1 MQTGPPGPPSS
12 GPAGPSSAGP
22 PDSPSPRPT
31 GPPSS
36 RPKGPPRSSASSSLS
51 SGEVMD
57 EGAFERLAEKNVV
70 RQAEIE
76 RREKVVVLKKLR
88 NGKRNNVILLL
99 LLVVVFGA
107 IAVAPFSQGD
117 ISNNPHEFSQ
127 EVDILNRNDPTHP
140 AAWEQLD
147 IELMST
153 KIWDGNDE
161 FSGSITH
168 DLNIPGIPI
177 DIAGVTTIPVDVTLV
192 SYRVDGA
199 NTGFRLALFPSPC
212 DEMYGQTIES
222 LEDRY
227 KYGSIT
233 PMIIGSKIKISF
245 DVPAG
250 KYCLVFEYEN
260 PPEVQGFRATIDAE
274 VTPRWNLPLCAPL
287 AAISLVLAIF
297 AGVGAHKA
305 GKAWKKVAQPASPAK
320 KSTEE
325 EVLEQAEEER
335 GTMSETLATS
345 DTGEVDAMDS
355 PTPSEQPS
363 STPQIDESI
372 QATAPE
378 VTEAPALVAEPTP
391 EVVAPAPEVA
401 EPAPE
406 VAEPAPEVAE
416 PTPEVAEPA
425 PAQPVYTDEELRAL
439 GWTDQQIE
447 WQRQSE
453 QMQ

>member
-1 MQTGPPGPPSS
+1 MQAGPPSPGPPSS
-12 GPAGPSSAGP
+12 PSSRPTGP
-22 PDSPSPRPT
+22 PSSRPT

-51 SGEVMD
+51 SGEDMD
-57 EGAFERLAEKNVV
+57 EGAFEKLSEQNVV

-76 RREKVVVLKKLR
+76 RREKVVVLKKLK

-107 IAVAPFSQGD
+107 IAVVPFSQGD

-127 EVDILNRNDPTHP
+127 EVDILNRNDPEHP

-147 IELMST
+147 IDLMST

-177 DIAGVTTIPVDVTLV
+177 DIAGVTSIPVNVKLV

-222 LEDRY
+222 LPDRY
-227 KYGSIT
+227 KHGSIT
-233 PMIIGSKIKISF
+233 PMIIGNEKTISF

-260 PPEVQGFRATIDAE
+260 PPEIQGFRATIDAE

-287 AAISLVLAIF
+287 AAIALVLAIL
-297 AGVGAHKA
+297 AGVGAQKA
-305 GKAWKKVAQPASPAK
+305 GKAWKKVAQPDSPSK

-335 GTMSETLATS
+335 GTVSEEETS
-345 DTGEVDAMDS
+345 DTGELEAMDFQ
-355 PTPSEQPS
+355 TPSEQPG
-363 STPQIDESI
+363 STPQIDEPI
-372 QATAPE
+372 QAIEPE
-378 VTEAPALVAEPTP
+378 VVEAPAA
-391 EVVAPAPEVA
+391 
-401 EPAPE
+401 
-406 VAEPAPEVAE
+406 
-416 PTPEVAEPA
+416 VAEPA

-439 GWTDQQIE
+439 GWSDQQIE

>member
-1 MQTGPPGPPSS
+1 MQTGPPGPPSP
-12 GPAGPSSAGP
+12 GPAGPPSAGP
-22 PDSPSPRPT
+22 SSSPSSRPT
-31 GPPSS
+31 GPPRS

-51 SGEVMD
+51 SGEEMD
-57 EGAFERLAEKNVV
+57 EGAFDKLAEQNVV

-76 RREKVVVLKKLR
+76 RREKVVVLKKLK

-107 IAVAPFSQGD
+107 IAVYPFSQGD

-127 EVDILNRNDPTHP
+127 EVDIINRNDPDSAHT
-140 AAWEQLD
+140 WEQLD
-147 IELMST
+147 FDLMST

-177 DIAGVTTIPVDVTLV
+177 DIAGVTSIPVNVKLV
-192 SYRVDGA
+192 SYRVDGE

-222 LEDRY
+222 LPERY
-227 KYGSIT
+227 KHGSIT
-233 PMIIGSKIKISF
+233 PMIIGNEMTISF

-260 PPEVQGFRATIDAE
+260 PPEIQGFRATIDAE

-305 GKAWKKVAQPASPAK
+305 GKAWKKVAQPDSPDK

-335 GTMSETLATS
+335 GTVSEEETS
-345 DTGEVDAMDS
+345 DTGELEAMD
-355 PTPSEQPS
+355 PQTPSEQPG
-363 STPQIDESI
+363 STPQIDEPI
-372 QATAPE
+372 QAIE
-378 VTEAPALVAEPTP
+378 
-391 EVVAPAPEVA
+391 PEVA
-401 EPAPE
+401 EAPAA
-406 VAEPAPEVAE
+406 VTEPA
-416 PTPEVAEPA
+416 PEVAEPA

>member
-1 MQTGPPGPPSS
+1 
-12 GPAGPSSAGP
+12 
-22 PDSPSPRPT
+22 
-31 GPPSS
+31 
-36 RPKGPPRSSASSSLS
+36 
-51 SGEVMD
+51 
-57 EGAFERLAEKNVV
+57 
-70 RQAEIE
+70 
-76 RREKVVVLKKLR
+76 
-88 NGKRNNVILLL
+88 
-99 LLVVVFGA
+99 
-107 IAVAPFSQGD
+107 
-117 ISNNPHEFSQ
+117 
-127 EVDILNRNDPTHP
+127 
-140 AAWEQLD
+140 
-147 IELMST
+147 MST

-177 DIAGVTTIPVDVTLV
+177 DIAGFTTIPVNVKLV

-222 LEDRY
+222 LDDRY

-233 PMIIGSKIKISF
+233 PMIIGNVKTVSF

-260 PPEVQGFRATIDAE
+260 PPEIQGFRATIDAE

-287 AAISLVLAIF
+287 AAISLGLAIF

-305 GKAWKKVAQPASPAK
+305 GKAWKKVAQPDSPDK

-335 GTMSETLATS
+335 GTMSESPETEGA
-345 DTGEVDAMDS
+345 EVDEMDG
-355 PTPSEQPS
+355 PAQSEQPS
-363 STPQIDESI
+363 STPQIDE
-372 QATAPE
+372 
-378 VTEAPALVAEPTP
+378 PAQDTVPVVAEEP
-391 EVVAPAPEVA
+391 PAVA

-406 VAEPAPEVAE
+406 AV
-416 PTPEVAEPA
+416 EPA
-425 PAQPVYTDEELRAL
+425 PAQPVYTDEQLRAL

-453 QMQ
+453 QTQ